1 MGFTSNARHAHTRA
15 GILPAD
21 IRPRGEGSLGEVGH
35 RVAGRWHKG
44 QVGEGSPGDKGHRSV
59 HEQRGTLPWDGE
71 EAIGTEL
78 GLRSTRVVGFGRGNH
93 IRLDG
98 GYSHEEGRGGHSRPW
113 EGGRVDGWE
122 TGSVRAR
129 AGVHQAGSTSS
140 CQTVIF
146 GAGEYHIRSYVSNT
160 LNPLSLELAAIEL
173 LHSSLQV
180 CSGLKL
186 DKSIDGG

>member
-1 MGFTSNARHAHTRA
+1 M
-15 GILPAD
+15 
-21 IRPRGEGSLGEVGH
+21 
-35 RVAGRWHKG
+35 VAGRWHKG
-44 QVGEGSPGDKGHRSV
+44 PVGEGSPGGKGRRNV
-59 HEQRGTLPWDGE
+59 REQRGTLPWDGE

-98 GYSHEEGRGGHSRPW
+98 GCSHEVGRGDHSRPSA
-113 EGGRVDGWE
+113 GDRVDGWE
-122 TGSVRAR
+122 NGSVRAR
-129 AGVHQAGSTSS
+129 AGVHQAGSTTP

-173 LHSSLQV
+173 LYSSLQV
-180 CSGLKL
+180 CSGLKF
-186 DKSIDGG
+186 DKSIDARLIAILSGMKE